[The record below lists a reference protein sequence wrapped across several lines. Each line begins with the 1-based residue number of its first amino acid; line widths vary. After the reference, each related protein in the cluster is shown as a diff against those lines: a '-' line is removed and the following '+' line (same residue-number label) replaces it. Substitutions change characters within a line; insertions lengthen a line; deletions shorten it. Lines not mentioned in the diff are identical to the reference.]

1 MTSKRD
7 AGITSSGQVV
17 GNEQAFGKYSIIHD
31 NEPDRQLGLHLMNN
45 NNEQYLQMVR
55 PIVGNPSGFGTA
67 CQFNPRPPPTAQF
80 NHEFTDRLP

>member
-45 NNEQYLQMVR
+45 NNEQYIYRWFVQ
-55 PIVGNPSGFGTA
+55 
-67 CQFNPRPPPTAQF
+67 
-80 NHEFTDRLP
+80 